1 MWIMSVAPTSLL
13 GGESVY
19 CINQAQLKEA
29 VRLYESDPD
38 SSPRLR
44 HSVESA
50 QAELSRN
57 EQAALAF
64 VLIEQLRNP
73 PDKKPCA
80 CQTKKNDKP

>member
-1 MWIMSVAPTSLL
+1 MSVAPTSLL

-29 VRLYESDPD
+29 VRLYESDPE

-44 HSVESA
+44 RFVESA
-50 QAELSRN
+50 QSDLSRN

-73 PDKKPCA
+73 PDKAPCA
-80 CQTKKNDKP
+80 CQSKKG

>member
-1 MWIMSVAPTSLL
+1 MSVAPTSLL

-38 SSPRLR
+38 ASPRLKQF
-44 HSVESA
+44 VEQA
-50 QAELSRN
+50 QCELSRN

-80 CQTKKNDKP
+80 CQSKKKDEG

>member
-1 MWIMSVAPTSLL
+1 MSVAPTSIL
-13 GGESVY
+13 GGDSVY

-38 SSPRLR
+38 ASPRLKQF
-44 HSVESA
+44 VEKA
-50 QAELSRN
+50 QCDLNRN

-73 PDKKPCA
+73 PEKKPCA
-80 CQTKKNDKP
+80 CQSKKG

>member
-1 MWIMSVAPTSLL
+1 MKEPESIL

-29 VRLYESDPD
+29 ARLFDNDPEA
-38 SSPRLR
+38 SPRLR
-44 HSVESA
+44 RFVESA
-50 QAELSRN
+50 QSELSRN

-80 CQTKKNDKP
+80 CQTNKGS